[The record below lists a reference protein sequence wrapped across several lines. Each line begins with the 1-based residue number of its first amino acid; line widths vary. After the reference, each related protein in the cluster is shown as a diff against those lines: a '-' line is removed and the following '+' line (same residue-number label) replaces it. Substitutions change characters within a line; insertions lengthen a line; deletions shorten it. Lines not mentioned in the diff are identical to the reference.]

1 MKVVGLLSG
10 GKDSCYNL
18 IHCVQQGHQ
27 LVALATLSPPGTKDE
42 LDSYMYQ
49 TVGHD
54 AVHLVAEAMQLPL
67 YRRIITGTAINQR
80 SEYGSRTASSSST
93 TAKDE
98 TEDLYHLLLDVK
110 AKHSDVEAVSVGA
123 ILSTTNALGSN
134 M

>member
-18 IHCVQQGHQ
+18 IHCVQQGHE
-27 LVALATLSPPGTKDE
+27 LVALATLAPPGSKDE

-67 YRRIITGTAINQR
+67 YRREISGTAIDQR
-80 SEYGSRTASSSST
+80 SEYGSRPTVWYMYESTSLRASVPPP
-93 TAKDE
+93 
-98 TEDLYHLLLDVK
+98 DLLVDLVRRNRHP
-110 AKHSDVEAVSVGA
+110 
-123 ILSTTNALGSN
+123 
-134 M
+134 